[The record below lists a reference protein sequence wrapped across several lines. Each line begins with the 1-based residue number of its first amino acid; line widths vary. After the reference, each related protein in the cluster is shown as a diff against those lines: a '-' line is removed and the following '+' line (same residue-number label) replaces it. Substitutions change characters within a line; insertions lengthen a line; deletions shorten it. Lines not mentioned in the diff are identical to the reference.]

1 MGARRAERVWAPEG
15 MPVRIAWA
23 LWEGEHVPLGRQG
36 GIGKGSMST
45 WGRLMETRRRVW
57 VPIVGEDGCR
67 GERIWAMGRGEGK
80 SLGRKLQ
87 GKYNDGQVREAV

>member
-1 MGARRAERVWAPEG
+1 MGAGRGERVWALEG
-15 MPVRIAWA
+15 KVWMPVRIAWA

-67 GERIWAMGRGEGK
+67 GRKDMGNGEGRGEEFGK
-80 SLGRKLQ
+80 EAA
-87 GKYNDGQVREAV
+87 GKV